1 MRNWKIGFRISA
13 AFSVVILICA
23 AMSFFNYNRVRHIDD
38 ETVRVSGNTVPSVV
52 ALSGTQSRIYR
63 NFIILGLHAATTSQ
77 SEKNQYEAEMAANS
91 AAAGKALKEYESF
104 TFAPGEAE
112 LYEKVKQDR
121 AVFNGLIV
129 EVKKVSRGGDAK
141 STAAANQIIH
151 TQMVPALLKYTDDFQ
166 AIVDLN
172 NNGSTSGLQ
181 RVRGAVSA
189 TIRGTMIGML
199 LAIALAV
206 MITVLIVRSIT
217 LPLAQLAETA
227 KQISLGDVSQSVDY
241 RSGDE
246 VGSLANSFRALV
258 DYIHGVSELLQK
270 MAIGDLSAQAEQK
283 SDRDILTKS
292 YQGTADAVKAL
303 IADMAILSQAAMD
316 GKLATRADASRHQG
330 DFRKIVQGVDDTLDS
345 VIGPLNVAADYVARI
360 SNGDIPPE
368 ITDTYRGD
376 FNMIKNNLNALIIA
390 MNEIT
395 QAAQDIAGGDL
406 TVAVKERSSK
416 DKLMQALASM
426 VERLNSTLRDVAD
439 SAANASSS
447 SQQLAAASEAIAS
460 GAQEQA
466 ASLEETSAS
475 LEEITAT
482 VRQSSDHAQQASQLA
497 VSSKDAA
504 VQGQEVVAQAITA
517 MSEINAS
524 SVKISEII
532 STIDEIAF
540 QTNLLAVNAAVEAA
554 RAGDEGRGFAVVA
567 SEVRSLAQRSA
578 VAAKEI
584 KVLIQDS
591 LRKVDVGSALVNRSG
606 ETLQGIVGSVK
617 RVTDIVSEMA
627 AAASEQSTGIEQVN
641 TAMTQMD
648 RVTQSNSAQTEELS
662 ATAQSLSEQAAN
674 LLELIST
681 FNLGSGGRNEG
692 HGRGE
697 GRRAEAHAPN
707 IDLAPRHPGK
717 AVRSNA
723 SVKVDNFSRVKKATI
738 RSASPVL
745 DVAASNRSGDASFE
759 EF

>member
-13 AFSVVILICA
+13 AFGVVILICA
-23 AMSFFNYNRVRHIDD
+23 AMSYFNYNRVRHIDA
-38 ETVRVSGNTVPSVV
+38 ETVQVSGNTVPSVV

-77 SEKNQYEAEMAANS
+77 AEKDQYEAEMAANS

-151 TQMVPALLKYTDDFQ
+151 TQMVPALMKYTDDFQ

-181 RVRGAVSA
+181 RVREAVSA
-189 TIRGTMIGML
+189 TIRGTVIGML
-199 LAIALAV
+199 LAIGLAAL
-206 MITVLIVRSIT
+206 ITVLIVRSISK
-217 LPLAQLAETA
+217 PLAQLAETA
-227 KQISLGDVSQSVDY
+227 KHISLGDVSQTVDY
-241 RSGDE
+241 RAGDE
-246 VGSLANSFRALV
+246 VGSLADSFRAMV
-258 DYIHGVSELLQK
+258 EYIRGVAGSLQK
-270 MAIGDLSAQAEQK
+270 MAAGDLSAQAEPK
-283 SDRDILTKS
+283 SDRDILT
-292 YQGTADAVKAL
+292 
-303 IADMAILSQAAMD
+303 
-316 GKLATRADASRHQG
+316 
-330 DFRKIVQGVDDTLDS
+330 
-345 VIGPLNVAADYVARI
+345 
-360 SNGDIPPE
+360 
-368 ITDTYRGD
+368 
-376 FNMIKNNLNALIIA
+376 NNLNALITA

-406 TVAVKERSSK
+406 TVAVKERSEK

-426 VERLNSTLRDVAD
+426 VERLNSTIRDVAD
-439 SAANASSS
+439 HAANASSS
-447 SQQLAAASEAIAS
+447 SQQLAAASGAIAS

-482 VRQSSDHAQQASQLA
+482 VRQSADNAQQASQLA

-517 MSEINAS
+517 MSEINAAS
-524 SVKISEII
+524 AKIADII

-591 LRKVDVGSALVNRSG
+591 LRKVDAGSTLVNRSG
-606 ETLQGIVGSVK
+606 ETLHGIVGSVK
-617 RVTDIVSEMA
+617 RVTDIVNEMA
-627 AAASEQSTGIEQVN
+627 AAAIEQSTGIEQVSK
-641 TAMTQMD
+641 AMTQLD
-648 RVTQSNSAQTEELS
+648 QVTQSNSAQTEELS
-662 ATAQSLSEQAAN
+662 ATAQSLSEQAVQ
-674 LLELIST
+674 LSELVGT
-681 FNLGSGGRNEG
+681 FNVGNGGKDQRSRHNDSYQ
-692 HGRGE
+692 
-697 GRRAEAHAPN
+697 AETQFAHPN
-707 IDLAPRHPGK
+707 PVPRQAVK
-717 AVRSNA
+717 ALRSNA
-723 SVKVDNFSRVKKATI
+723 SAKASSLVRSRT
-738 RSASPVL
+738 
-745 DVAASNRSGDASFE
+745 VANRSVHPSIATTPPTGSNDASFE